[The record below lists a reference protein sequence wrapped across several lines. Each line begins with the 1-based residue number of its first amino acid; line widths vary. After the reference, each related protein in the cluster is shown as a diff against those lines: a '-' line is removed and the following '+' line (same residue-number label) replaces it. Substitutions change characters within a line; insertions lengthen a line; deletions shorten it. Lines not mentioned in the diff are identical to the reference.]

1 MWVSHS
7 GFSLWRRYV
16 IARYDSPGFATM
28 HQVECIGLVHIQ
40 TMNLMV
46 IDMMMIV
53 MGGRKIEVDMV
64 MAEKENGAIE
74 TMISIVVME
83 IVTAEIMR
91 NVMAGMVIEMMTT
104 GEEVEVLITIMTQE
118 AEALTE
124 TMMKMAN
131 THLGMSLSEIMH
143 LLNYSF
149 I

>member
-1 MWVSHS
+1 
-7 GFSLWRRYV
+7 
-16 IARYDSPGFATM
+16 M

-83 IVTAEIMR
+83 IVMVETMRNAIAKTATGMMSTGKEVKVSMITNMALEAGALIEIMIA
-91 NVMAGMVIEMMTT
+91 VMMMMVN
-104 GEEVEVLITIMTQE
+104 
-118 AEALTE
+118 A
-124 TMMKMAN
+124 
-131 THLGMSLSEIMH
+131 HLGMNLYLDKIMP
-143 LLNYSF
+143 LINLSF